1 MEMPD
6 NAQELKNELLEF
18 KKIILK
24 EKKEESERLDEL
36 FSSLAKAQAE
46 IDIAKTDAINPFYK
60 SRYADLASVV
70 KASRKSLT
78 ENNLSVIQRIL
89 TNDNGSM
96 CLYTRLC
103 HASGQWIES
112 KMPINPNKNDIQ
124 SIGSYITYLKRYNYA
139 AIVGVVTSDEDDDAE
154 SAMKDKRKPT
164 SQRSNDLITKEQFNL
179 LTKELHGDK
188 GLIESILK
196 GCKIKRLADLTKVQ
210 FNHVYER
217 IKKIK

>member
-1 MEMPD
+1 MEMQEG
-6 NAQELKNELLEF
+6 AQELKNELLEL
-18 KKIILK
+18 KKIVLK

-36 FSSLAKAQAE
+36 FSSLAKAQSD

-89 TNDNGSM
+89 TNDDGGM

-112 KMPINPNKNDIQ
+112 KMPIRPNKNDIQ

-154 SAMKDKRKPT
+154 SAMKEKRKAV
-164 SQRSNDLITKEQFNL
+164 SQRSNELITKEQFNL
-179 LTKELHGDK
+179 LSKEINGNKD
-188 GLIESILK
+188 IVETILK
-196 GCKIKRLADLTKVQ
+196 SCKVKKLADLTKVQ

-217 IKKIK
+217 IKKFK